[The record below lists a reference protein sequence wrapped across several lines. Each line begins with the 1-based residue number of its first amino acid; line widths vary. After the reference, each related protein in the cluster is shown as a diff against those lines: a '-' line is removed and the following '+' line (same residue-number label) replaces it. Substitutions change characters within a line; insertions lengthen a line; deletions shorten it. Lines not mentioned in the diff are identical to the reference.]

1 MFPFQMLTR
10 TNIENISFTCPGGAS
25 KRKKKQRK
33 ISKRGKTLVTAGNMF
48 LMVMHSQQQGRQM
61 PLVKQSYLFC
71 PWKQLKN
78 NKSILNKE
86 QHDLMLLPVFL
97 PSAVTVLLRN
107 GGTTGTHH
115 TQKATQQARSTQR
128 ELFNCKA
135 GEETLLS

>member
-48 LMVMHSQQQGRQM
+48 LMVVHSQQRGRQM
-61 PLVKQSYLFC
+61 PLVKRSYLFC
-71 PWKQLKN
+71 PWKQLK

-97 PSAVTVLLRN
+97 PSAVTVLLQN

-135 GEETLLS
+135 REETLLS